1 MQCKGTLP
9 EIKVRKSHIRNS
21 AQTNILKLHSGFWSS
36 IMLINSR
43 KEYRNKSIKLAD
55 KYQFYRVN
63 ILLMI
68 LVYILW
74 FIVLLT
80 YKCQY
85 FTNYKY
91 VSGAL
96 RWVYFRFQYYL
107 CEFLH
112 SLAKRALKRK
122 INRQT
127 IFRSSAGL

>member
-9 EIKVRKSHIRNS
+9 EIKIRKSHIRNS
-21 AQTNILKLHSGFWSS
+21 AQTNILKLHSGFWSF

-43 KEYRNKSIKLAD
+43 KEYRNKPIKLAV

-68 LVYILW
+68 LVYILC
-74 FIVLLT
+74 FLGLLT
-80 YKCQY
+80 YKCQH
-85 FTNYKY
+85 FITYKY
-91 VSGAL
+91 VSDTL

-112 SLAKRALKRK
+112 SLAKKALKRK

-127 IFRSSAGL
+127 IFRSSTGL